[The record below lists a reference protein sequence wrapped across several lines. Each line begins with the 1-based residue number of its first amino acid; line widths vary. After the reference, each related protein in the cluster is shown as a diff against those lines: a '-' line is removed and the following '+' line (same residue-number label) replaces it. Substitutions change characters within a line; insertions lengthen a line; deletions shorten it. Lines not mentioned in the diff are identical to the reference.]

1 MSSRDTL
8 KNNLPGLVA
17 PLKNIL
23 EKEKE
28 IEK

>member
-8 KNNLPGLVA
+8 KNNLPELVDL
-17 PLKNIL
+17 LKDIL